1 MELIELLN
9 SNATDK
15 EILAILE
22 DMHSFDIVK
31 LFEDLKPEEIDR
43 IKRILSTEQFADV
56 LSYLEP
62 EDAAKLLQTQSL
74 EEQVLVVQNLE
85 PDDAAD
91 IINEYSRADKMELIS
106 ELDQSEPVVQL
117 IHYKEETAGS
127 YMNNDIMKVYADTS
141 VKDTTKQ
148 LIKEAAD
155 LKIVKTIF
163 VVDQNEKYLGQ
174 MSLKTLVRAK
184 APLTA
189 IDIIKT
195 EPVLNVEDDVD
206 TIIKHIKHYGAYEI
220 AVLDDEMKLLGA
232 ITTDD
237 LLDIYRDE
245 ALEDI
250 EKLSFLPDTDVK
262 SNFVVA
268 AFKRLPWLLILMV
281 ISIPLAIIT
290 SNYEEILAS
299 VVILALFQPLLLD
312 SGGNVASQTLAVTLV
327 GLTYKEGVTIKD
339 GLNEVISGVISGFVM
354 AVMAFIAAYI
364 LSDLL
369 LVASPLLVAIVVG
382 VSLWSTVILS
392 PIIGFI
398 VPTVLS
404 KLNFDPATASGPFIT
419 TVIDILCLVIYFGLA
434 TFLLGGQIHV

>member
-1 MELIELLN
+1 MKIIDLLR
-9 SNATDK
+9 SNASDK
-15 EILAILE
+15 AILAILE

-31 LFEDLKPEEIDR
+31 LFEDLEPEDIDH
-43 IKRILSTEQFADV
+43 IKNILPTEQFADV

-127 YMNNDIMKVYADTS
+127 YMNNDIMKVYGDSS

-163 VVDQNEKYLGQ
+163 VVDQDEKYLGQ
-174 MSLKTLVRAK
+174 MSLKSLIRAK

-189 IDIIKT
+189 IDIVT
-195 EPVLNVEDDVD
+195 AEPVLNVEDEVD

-220 AVLDDEMKLLGA
+220 AVVNDENKLLGA

-245 ALEDI
+245 AVEDI

-339 GLNEVISGVISGFVM
+339 GINETISGVISGFVM

-369 LVASPLLVAIVVG
+369 LVETPLLVAIVVS

-398 VPTVLS
+398 VPTVLN

-434 TFLLGGQIHV
+434 TLLLGGQIHV

>member
-1 MELIELLN
+1 MELLELLR
-9 SNATDK
+9 SNASDK

-31 LFEDLKPEEIDR
+31 LFEDFEPEEIER
-43 IKRILSTEQFADV
+43 IKNILPTEQFADV

-62 EDAAKLLQTQSL
+62 EEAAKLLQTQTL

-91 IINEYSRADKMELIS
+91 IINEYSRADKMELIG

-127 YMNNDIMKVYADTS
+127 YMNNDIMKVYADSS

-163 VVDQNEKYLGQ
+163 VVDHDEKYLGQ
-174 MSLKTLVRAK
+174 MSLKSLVRAK

-220 AVLDDEMKLLGA
+220 AVVNDENKLLGA

-245 ALEDI
+245 AVEDI

-339 GLNEVISGVISGFVM
+339 GLNETISGVISGFVM

-369 LVASPLLVAIVVG
+369 LVESPLMVAIVVSL
-382 VSLWSTVILS
+382 SLWSTVILS

-398 VPTVLS
+398 VPTVLN
-404 KLNFDPATASGPFIT
+404 KMNFDPATASGPFIT

>member
-1 MELIELLN
+1 MELIG
-9 SNATDK
+9 
-15 EILAILE
+15 
-22 DMHSFDIVK
+22 
-31 LFEDLKPEEIDR
+31 
-43 IKRILSTEQFADV
+43 
-56 LSYLEP
+56 
-62 EDAAKLLQTQSL
+62 
-74 EEQVLVVQNLE
+74 
-85 PDDAAD
+85 
-91 IINEYSRADKMELIS
+91 
-106 ELDQSEPVVQL
+106 ELDKSEPVVQL
-117 IHYKEETAGS
+117 IHYKKETAGS
-127 YMNNDIMKVYADTS
+127 YMNNYIMKVYANTS
-141 VKDTTKQ
+141 AKDTTKQ

-163 VVDQNEKYLGQ
+163 VVDNDEKYLGQ
-174 MSLKTLVRAK
+174 MSLKDLVRAK
-184 APLTA
+184 EPLKA

-220 AVLDDEMKLLGA
+220 AVVNGDNKLLGA

-245 ALEDI
+245 AVEDI

-268 AFKRLPWLLILMV
+268 AIKRLPWLLILMV

-339 GLNEVISGVISGFVM
+339 GINETISGVISGFVM
-354 AVMAFIAAYI
+354 AVMAFVAAYI

-369 LVASPLLVAIVVG
+369 LVESPLLVAIVVS
-382 VSLWSTVILS
+382 VSLCSTVILS

-419 TVIDILCLVIYFGLA
+419 TVIDVLCLVIYFSLA
-434 TFLLGGQIHV
+434 TLLLGGQIHV